1 MEKDNR
7 TTNNESVWMPYV
19 DTKNVSQEEYDR
31 LANSGGTIDLD
42 DESARQLVA
51 REFGF
56 DPSKIVIQRSVPQ
69 YEIDQHRRLRKVGEI
84 AREPQY
90 NATDWNYVRF
100 DVCGWEYEM
109 YNGSLKFYL

>member
-7 TTNNESVWMPYV
+7 TTNNESVWMSYV
-19 DTKNVSQEEYDR
+19 DTKNVSQEDYDH
-31 LANSGGTIDLD
+31 LANSGGTINLD

-56 DPSKIVIQRSVPQ
+56 DLSKIVIQRSVPQ

-84 AREPQY
+84 AREETAK
-90 NATDWNYVRF
+90 NFV
-100 DVCGWEYEM
+100 
-109 YNGSLKFYL
+109 